1 MAGYANL
8 DEVRELT
15 TVEEVK
21 ELSDIKLKNYID
33 RAGSW
38 IRRVTKQTFEAET
51 DPDILLDLTT
61 ATYLLV
67 EYLWYQDQLDN
78 KDSNLMAATSET
90 IGSYSYTTNKTAVS
104 ESKIS
109 DDMTGIKELDMI
121 LGSLMVASVNNSFF
135 FSVSTPSKGKPGPY
149 EL

>member
-15 TVEEVK
+15 TVDEIK
-21 ELSDIKLKNYID
+21 ELSDIKLQNYID
-33 RAGSW
+33 RAGAW

-67 EYLWYQDQLDN
+67 EFLWYQDHIDN
-78 KDSNLMAATSET
+78 KDNTLMAAKSET
-90 IGSYSYTTNKTAVS
+90 IGSYSYTMKDAAS
-104 ESKIS
+104 ADLEEG
-109 DDMTGIKELDMI
+109 MTGIKELDMI

-135 FSVSTPSKGKPGPY
+135 FSVSSPSVRKRGPY